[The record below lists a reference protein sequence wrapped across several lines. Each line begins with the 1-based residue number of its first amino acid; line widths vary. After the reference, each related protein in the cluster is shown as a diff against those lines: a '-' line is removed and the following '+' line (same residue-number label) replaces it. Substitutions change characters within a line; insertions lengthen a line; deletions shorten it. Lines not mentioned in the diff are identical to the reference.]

1 MQCLWWLRD
10 THTICTTFCALVLL
24 IWLFLQQSPSHTKN
38 TLNYSAQV
46 TVTLPKCLAILCMMR
61 SLDLATGLKYAEEKH
76 EPSFSFTGFGYVCFG
91 TCHCGLVPFRY
102 HGCSRE
108 TWQNIC
114 GACSSCSLKYQTK
127 KNSLA
132 MKSATY
138 KVTHSNLSLQ
148 ALFAAV

>member
-10 THTICTTFCALVLL
+10 THATCTTFCALVLL
-24 IWLFLQQSPSHTKN
+24 IWQFLQQSPSHTKN

-46 TVTLPKCLAILCMMR
+46 TVTLPKCLAILCMTR
-61 SLDLATGLKYAEEKH
+61 SLDLASGLKYTEEKH